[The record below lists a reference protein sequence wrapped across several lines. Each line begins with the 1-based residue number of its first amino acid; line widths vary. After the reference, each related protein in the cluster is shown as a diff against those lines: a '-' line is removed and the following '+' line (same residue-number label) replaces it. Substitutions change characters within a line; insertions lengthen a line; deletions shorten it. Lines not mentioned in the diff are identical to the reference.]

1 VPRVRE
7 DVAGCGIRCRC
18 PFHAGAMCHSLP
30 VPLALRCSMRW
41 ARERASGGSG
51 LIAIEYHAPASPL
64 STTDPFDLERFVT
77 AQAPVNN
84 RCPEPTA
91 SRAPTTLSGCY
102 PQCSFDLRQQTMPSS
117 SHTIMTL
124 SSGPSICQMRRG
136 DSHIAALKDAR
147 IMPRIKSE
155 RKAPSHRCPTVSLNR
170 RRAPKPALMTAIVVA
185 KLTAPKKTIAISD
198 HG

>member
-1 VPRVRE
+1 
-7 DVAGCGIRCRC
+7 
-18 PFHAGAMCHSLP
+18 
-30 VPLALRCSMRW
+30 MRW
-41 ARERASGGSG
+41 ARKRARGGSG

-77 AQAPVNN
+77 ARAPVNN
-84 RCPEPTA
+84 RCPEPMA
-91 SRAPTTLSGCY
+91 SRASTTLSGCY

-136 DSHIAALKDAR
+136 DSQIAALKDAR

-155 RKAPSHRCPTVSLNR
+155 RKVPSHRCPTVSLNR
-170 RRAPKPALMTAIVVA
+170 RSGPTHKGLDPEAAVSAIVLSLGEGAHRERRAPAAPSREQSPIARLGSA
-185 KLTAPKKTIAISD
+185 KAFSSL
-198 HG
+198 